1 MTTFASVLPY
11 ACLAVLAIG
20 LYGFVETLPF
30 WAPRDSLAERLRRL
44 DPEYWAS
51 LAHEQ
56 HSAALRPV
64 RVGHSI
70 LRPVVDELG
79 RQAQAALARFG
90 FVGTGDLQQRLELV
104 RPGVQPAQQFG
115 EKVVLA
121 LIGMGLLPACEA
133 IGIHPFGAYP
143 VWTWIALG
151 VLGFAAPDWY
161 VMHKLEQR
169 RARIVMEL
177 PTVLSML
184 AIAVSA
190 GGSIEEAVGRV
201 AESSDGTLASELQR
215 VRRELRFGQR
225 YLVPALVALAERN
238 RVPELYSVVGHIQA
252 ASRLGLPLVQVLR
265 TQATALR
272 ERKRRLIAE
281 EGIKGSIRMVVPVG
295 LFILPVLFV
304 VLLGPAAVSI
314 ASWAQ

>member
-1 MTTFASVLPY
+1 MTPLESILPY
-11 ACLAVLAIG
+11 VCLGLLAVG
-20 LYGFVETLPF
+20 LFGFVESLPF
-30 WAPRDSLAERLRRL
+30 GAPRESLADRLRQL
-44 DPEYWAS
+44 EPEYWAH
-51 LAHEQ
+51 LAQEQ
-56 HSAALRPV
+56 HSAALRPM

-79 RQAQAALARFG
+79 RQLQTVLGRFG
-90 FVGTGDLQQRLELV
+90 LIRSGDLELRLDLL
-104 RPGVQPAQQFG
+104 RPGVKPAQHFG

-121 LIGMGLLPACEA
+121 LLGLGVLPACDA
-133 IGIHPFGAYP
+133 IGIHPFGPYP
-143 VWTWIALG
+143 LWAWIALG

-161 VMHKLEQR
+161 LAQRFERR

-184 AIAVSA
+184 AIAISA
-190 GGSIEEAVGRV
+190 GGSIEEAVARV
-201 AESSDGTLASELQR
+201 ADSSDGTLARELQR

-225 YLVPALVALAERN
+225 YLVPALVALADRN

-252 ASRLGLPLVQVLR
+252 ASRLGLPLVHVLR

-272 ERKRRLIAE
+272 ERKRLLIAE
-281 EGIKGSIRMVVPVG
+281 EGIKGSIRMIVPVA

-304 VLLGPAAVSI
+304 VLLGPAAMSI

>member
-1 MTTFASVLPY
+1 VTPLESVLPY
-11 ACLAVLAIG
+11 ACLGLLAVG
-20 LYGFVETLPF
+20 LYGFVESLPF
-30 WAPRDSLAERLRRL
+30 WAPREALLERLRQL
-44 DPEYWAS
+44 EPEYWAH
-51 LAHEQ
+51 LAQQQ

-79 RQAQAALARFG
+79 RQLQAALARVG
-90 FVGTGDLQQRLELV
+90 LVGTGDLHQRLELV
-104 RPGVQPAQQFG
+104 RPGVPPAQHFG
-115 EKVVLA
+115 EKVVLG
-121 LIGMGLLPACEA
+121 LIGLGVLPACET
-133 IGIHPFGAYP
+133 IGIHPFGPYP
-143 VWTWIALG
+143 LWTWIALG
-151 VLGFAAPDWY
+151 IVGFAVPDWY
-161 VMHKLEQR
+161 VMQKLEQR

-177 PTVLSML
+177 ATVLSML
-184 AIAVSA
+184 AIAISA
-190 GGSIEEAVGRV
+190 GGSIEEAVARV
-201 AESSDGTLASELQR
+201 ADSSDGTLAGELQR

-225 YLVPALVALAERN
+225 YLVPALIALAERN
-238 RVPELYSVVGHIQA
+238 RVPELYGVVGHIQA

-272 ERKRRLIAE
+272 ERKRLLITE
-281 EGIKGSIRMVVPVG
+281 EGIKGSIRMIVPVA

>member
-1 MTTFASVLPY
+1 VTPLSFLPY
-11 ACLAVLAIG
+11 ACLALLAIG
-20 LYGFVETLPF
+20 VFGFIESLPF
-30 WAPRDSLAERLRRL
+30 GAPSESLADRLRQL
-44 DPEYWAS
+44 EPEYWAH
-51 LAHEQ
+51 LAQEQ

-79 RQAQAALARFG
+79 RQLQTVLGRLG
-90 FVGTGDLQQRLELV
+90 FVGSADLQQRLELL
-104 RPGVQPAQQFG
+104 RPGVTPAQHFG
-115 EKVVLA
+115 EKMVLA
-121 LIGMGLLPACEA
+121 LIGLGVLPGCEA
-133 IGIHPFGAYP
+133 IGIHPFGPYP
-143 VWTWIALG
+143 IWTWIGLG
-151 VLGFAAPDWY
+151 VVGFAAPDWY
-161 VMHKLEQR
+161 LAQKFEQR

-177 PTVLSML
+177 PTLLSML

-190 GGSIEEAVGRV
+190 GGSIEEAVARV
-201 AESSDGTLASELQR
+201 ADSSDGTLASELQR

-225 YLVPALVALAERN
+225 YLVPALMALAERN

-272 ERKRRLIAE
+272 ERKRLLIAE
-281 EGIKGSIRMVVPVG
+281 EGIKGSLRMILPVA

-304 VLLGPAAVSI
+304 VLLVPAAV
-314 ASWAQ
+314 QLLRLGG

>member
-1 MTTFASVLPY
+1 VTTLASMLPY
-11 ACLAVLAIG
+11 ACIGLLAVG
-20 LYGFVETLPF
+20 LFGFVESLPF
-30 WAPRDSLAERLRRL
+30 WAPRESLAERLRQL
-44 DPEYWAS
+44 EPEYWAH
-51 LAHEQ
+51 LAQAQ

-70 LRPVVDELG
+70 MRPVVDELG
-79 RQAQAALARFG
+79 RHLQTVLARFG
-90 FVGTGDLQQRLELV
+90 VVGTADLQQRLDLV
-104 RPGVQPAQQFG
+104 RPGVPPAQHFG
-115 EKVVLA
+115 EKVVLG
-121 LIGMGLLPACEA
+121 LIGLGVLPICEA
-133 IGIHPFGAYP
+133 IGIHPFGSYP
-143 VWTWIALG
+143 IWAWVALG
-151 VLGFAAPDWY
+151 IVGFAVPDMY
-161 VMHKLEQR
+161 LMQKLEQR

-184 AIAVSA
+184 AIAISA
-190 GGSIEEAVGRV
+190 GGSIEEAVTRV
-201 AESSDGTLASELQR
+201 AESSDGTLARELQR
-215 VRRELRFGQR
+215 VRRGQR
-225 YLVPALVALAERN
+225 YLVPALIALAERN

-272 ERKRRLIAE
+272 ERKRLLIAE
-281 EGIKGSIRMVVPVG
+281 EGIKGSIRMIVPVA

>member
-1 MTTFASVLPY
+1 MPLASFFPY
-11 ACLAVLAIG
+11 ACLGLLAIG
-20 LYGFVETLPF
+20 LFGFVESLPF
-30 WAPRDSLAERLRRL
+30 GAPRQSLADRLRQL
-44 DPEYWAS
+44 EPEYWAH
-51 LAHEQ
+51 LAQQE

-79 RQAQAALARFG
+79 RQLQAVLGRFG
-90 FVGTGDLQQRLELV
+90 LVGSSDLQQRLELL
-104 RPGVQPAQQFG
+104 RPGVPPAQHFG

-121 LIGMGLLPACEA
+121 LIGLGVLPGCEA
-133 IGIHPFGAYP
+133 IGIHPFGSYP

-151 VLGFAAPDWY
+151 VVGFAAPDWY
-161 VMHKLEQR
+161 LAQKFERR

-184 AIAVSA
+184 AIAISA
-190 GGSIEEAVGRV
+190 GGSIEEAVARV
-201 AESSDGTLASELQR
+201 ADSSDGTLARELQR

-225 YLVPALVALAERN
+225 YLVPALVALADRN

-252 ASRLGLPLVQVLR
+252 ASRLGLPLVHVLR

-272 ERKRRLIAE
+272 ERKRLLIAE
-281 EGIKGSIRMVVPVG
+281 EGIKGSIRMIVPVA

-304 VLLGPAAVSI
+304 VLLGPAAMSI

>member
-1 MTTFASVLPY
+1 MTPLESILPY
-11 ACLAVLAIG
+11 VCLGLLAIG
-20 LYGFVETLPF
+20 LFGFVESLPF
-30 WAPRDSLAERLRRL
+30 GAPRESLADRLRQL
-44 DPEYWAS
+44 EPEYWAN
-51 LAHEQ
+51 LAQEQ
-56 HSAALRPV
+56 HSAALRPM

-79 RQAQAALARFG
+79 RQLQAVLARVGFG
-90 FVGTGDLQQRLELV
+90 GSSGLEQQLELL
-104 RPGVQPAQQFG
+104 RPGVTPAQHFG

-121 LIGMGLLPACEA
+121 LLGLGVLPGCEA
-133 IGIHPFGAYP
+133 IGIHPFGSYP

-151 VLGFAAPDWY
+151 VVGFAAPDWY
-161 VMHKLEQR
+161 LAQKFEHR

-184 AIAVSA
+184 AIAISA
-190 GGSIEEAVGRV
+190 GGSIEEAVARV
-201 AESSDGTLASELQR
+201 ADSSDGTLARELQR

-225 YLVPALVALAERN
+225 YLVPALLALAERN

-252 ASRLGLPLVQVLR
+252 ASRLGLPLVHVR

-272 ERKRRLIAE
+272 ERKRLLIAE
-281 EGIKGSIRMVVPVG
+281 EGVKGSIRMIAPVA

-304 VLLGPAAVSI
+304 VLLGPAAASI